1 MLFQLALVGAAT
13 VGATYYRATMDYRKL
28 KPYLKKW
35 EKFIEATGIKNKE
48 GETFTPINIQP
59 MENGIV
65 YIINI
70 PAALKV
76 EKLEEIKSEINTY
89 FKGVTTIKRIKFAN
103 YCIIK
108 IITKDILDYEFKPVK
123 CTSTEIYVGKTL
135 ALENYKIDLTKGPAH
150 LLIGAPSGKGKSFLL
165 ATILTNLIYNSSKE
179 IEIYLLQIMKSDVTL
194 FKDCKCVKYSGFNL
208 EDVTWGLEKLVE
220 ISAERDKKFSALGIK
235 NLKHYND
242 HYPKSKMKRIFAVT
256 EEISFF
262 METSADTE
270 EVKKLKARCYEAFMS
285 IVKASRSSG
294 VHLITVTQRSTVDNI
309 PSTMKSMMCRISL
322 GQLSA
327 IDSRNIIESD
337 SAIYLENK
345 ECIVYGDKPGEE
357 IIKIPTVDED
367 FKILNKYVP
376 EIKLPAK
383 SIKEIKNNTPEKS
396 KTNEEEN
403 TTNVVKDNIIPLITK
418 NDNKVFIGPEFK
430 ILNLEEAAIDKID
443 KKIENRKGVYKE
455 ED

>member
-1 MLFQLALVGAAT
+1 
-13 VGATYYRATMDYRKL
+13 
-28 KPYLKKW
+28 
-35 EKFIEATGIKNKE
+35 
-48 GETFTPINIQP
+48 
-59 MENGIV
+59 
-65 YIINI
+65 
-70 PAALKV
+70 
-76 EKLEEIKSEINTY
+76 
-89 FKGVTTIKRIKFAN
+89 
-103 YCIIK
+103 
-108 IITKDILDYEFKPVK
+108 
-123 CTSTEIYVGKTL
+123 
-135 ALENYKIDLTKGPAH
+135 
-150 LLIGAPSGKGKSFLL
+150 
-165 ATILTNLIYNSSKE
+165 
-179 IEIYLLQIMKSDVTL
+179 
-194 FKDCKCVKYSGFNL
+194 
-208 EDVTWGLEKLVE
+208 
-220 ISAERDKKFSALGIK
+220 
-235 NLKHYND
+235 
-242 HYPKSKMKRIFAVT
+242 MKRIFAVT

-294 VHLITVTQRSTVDNI
+294 IHLVTVTQRSTVDNI

-383 SIKEIKNNTPEKS
+383 SVKEFENNTPEKL
-396 KTNEEEN
+396 KTNKEE
-403 TTNVVKDNIIPLITK
+403 TITNIVKDNVIPLANK
-418 NDNKVFIGPEFK
+418 ADNKIFIGPEFK
-430 ILNLEEAAIDKID
+430 ILNLEAAIDKID
-443 KKIENRKGVYKE
+443 KKIENRKGVYRE

>member
-1 MLFQLALVGAAT
+1 MLLQLVLVGAAT

-35 EKFIEATGIKNKE
+35 EKFIEATGIKNKTD
-48 GETFTPINIQP
+48 ETFTPIDVCP
-59 MENGIV
+59 MENGVV
-65 YIINI
+65 YVINI

-76 EKLEEIKSEINTY
+76 EKLEEIKNEMNTY
-89 FKGVTTIKRIKFAN
+89 FKGVTTIKRVKFAN

-123 CTSTEIYVGKTL
+123 CTPTEIYVGKTL
-135 ALENYKIDLTKGPAH
+135 ALEDYKIDLTKGPAH
-150 LLIGAPSGKGKSFLL
+150 LLICAPSGKGKSFLL
-165 ATILTNLIYNSSKE
+165 ATILTNLIYNSSKQ
-179 IEIYLLQIMKSDVTL
+179 IEIYLLQIMKSDVAL
-194 FKDCKCVKYSGFNL
+194 FKACKCVKYSGFNL

-220 ISAERDKKFSALGIK
+220 ISAERDKKFSTLGVK
-235 NLKHYND
+235 NLKHYNE
-242 HYPKSKMKRIFAVT
+242 HYPKSKMKRIFAIT

-262 METSADTE
+262 MENSTDTE
-270 EVKKLKARCYEAFMS
+270 EVKNLKARCYEAFMS

-337 SAIYLENK
+337 SAIYLESK

-383 SIKEIKNNTPEKS
+383 SIKEIENKTPEKS
-396 KTNEEEN
+396 KINEEESV
-403 TTNVVKDNIIPLITK
+403 TNSIKDNVIPLIPKT
-418 NDNKVFIGPEFK
+418 DNNGFMGPEFK
-430 ILNLEEAAIDKID
+430 ILNLEAAIDKID
-443 KKIENRKGVYKE
+443 KKIENRKGVYRE